1 MMCHRERSEA
11 ISYSIAGA
19 GNYEQAGPKKVTLRP
34 YNIYKIGIC
43 GIDRVDLVYN

>member
-19 GNYEQAGPKKVTLRP
+19 GDYEQAGPKKVTLRP
-34 YNIYKIGIC
+34 YNLHAEACLIGRR
-43 GIDRVDLVYN
+43 GL

>member
-1 MMCHRERSEA
+1 MKCHRERSEA

-34 YNIYKIGIC
+34 YDTHAEICLIGRR
-43 GIDRVDLVYN
+43 GL